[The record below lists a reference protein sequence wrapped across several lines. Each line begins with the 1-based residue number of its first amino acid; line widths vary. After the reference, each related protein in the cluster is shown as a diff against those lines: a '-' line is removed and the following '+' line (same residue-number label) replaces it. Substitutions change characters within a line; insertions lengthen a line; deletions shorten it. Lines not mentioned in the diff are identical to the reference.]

1 MSLEINPNDELIFQG
16 TCDEVCN
23 ANLNLTN
30 RGTERLAFKIKT
42 ACEHHRIKPYKG
54 FIDLKEAVDVQ
65 VTYKPQANIDSQQVN
80 KQNRLV
86 IKYLVV
92 PKTYNDEFD
101 TFWKEYG
108 TQTDDTQQVI
118 LQCRFVSIPT
128 TPALPATPKLPASTS
143 AKNTVVQ
150 QNSANLIRPILKPA
164 IQSPPI
170 SPYVLPSQVPQQ
182 TVIQQSWQDACD
194 YDLRERYTPKKS
206 RFKSL
211 FRRNKKSVRTRSIP
225 TKTPLIPP
233 QVAPIPPRTAPVPPR
248 TIPNPLLVLPL
259 LYTSNETSESD
270 EDDQSN
276 IKIRSGNLMFTNTDV
291 IVVSRSSAYLLENIL
306 KAVGQSFRD
315 EYDMKLR
322 RDPDASLISIRTRDE
337 LPAKRVYF
345 VSCQLG
351 SDQVQAGLSIKNLI
365 TEAMKRASN
374 DGYQSIAFPAIGCGL
389 AGCSSSF
396 VAKTMVGE
404 IYNQLKT
411 YSLTI
416 LFVIEFGKY
425 DIFDQFNK
433 AIKSIPQVEES
444 DTEMK
449 QILIDVGNSVVIVEK
464 GDILQQTTDVIVGT
478 TTSNRLKKSMLEAAG
493 DETMS
498 AYEHEYQRDPNRNLI
513 SVPGGQLSVH
523 QIYFFQWEPSR
534 NLALLRKSYMDLIS
548 TVLQHVITDGFTSIA
563 VPIIGCGEYSYSTSQ
578 VAKMMLADVKNQLT
592 NSDSS
597 LIVKFII
604 RHEQKDIYDIF
615 RDQMSIISDVTD
627 AATLDW
633 LDHGTSAPIHST
645 VGFNFSLPSTWE
657 CGRDGQNSFT
667 LDVSSDEYNEVL
679 SKFQPT
685 MLGSYSK
692 IMRIERIQNE
702 RCYLQ
707 FKIHRQGL
715 REELKTD
722 TEKVLFHGCP
732 EQASQSIIKHGF
744 NRNFAGVNG
753 TQYGLGVY
761 FSDNGSYSHFYAK
774 SNAVGERRMFLA
786 RVLIGKSCLGH
797 ASQKTPPDGYHSTT
811 DGIQIFVTYHDAQAY
826 AEYLIVYQ

>member
-16 TCDEVCN
+16 TCSEVCN
-23 ANLNLTN
+23 ANLNLIN
-30 RGTERLAFKIKT
+30 HGTDRLAFKIKT
-42 ACEHHRIKPYKG
+42 ACEYHRIKPYKG
-54 FIDLKEAVDVQ
+54 FIDLEEAVDVQ
-65 VTYKPQANIDSQQVN
+65 VTCKPQANVDSQQVD

-86 IKYLVV
+86 IKYFVV
-92 PKTYNDEFD
+92 PKTYNDDVD

-108 TQTDDTQQVI
+108 TQTDEIQQVI

-128 TPALPATPKLPASTS
+128 TPALPAIPKPPASTS
-143 AKNTVVQ
+143 AKNTIVQ
-150 QNSANLIRPILKPA
+150 QNSANPTQPILKPA
-164 IQSPPI
+164 IQYPSI
-170 SPYVLPSQVPQQ
+170 RPYVLPSQVPQQ
-182 TVIQQSWQDACD
+182 TVIQQSWLDTWD
-194 YDLRERYTPKKS
+194 YDLSESYTPKKS
-206 RFKSL
+206 RFMSF
-211 FRRNKKSVRTRSIP
+211 FRRNKKSVRTRTIP

-233 QVAPIPPRTAPVPPR
+233 RTVSIPPRI
-248 TIPNPLLVLPL
+248 IPNPLVTVPMF
-259 LYTSNETSESD
+259 YTSSETSESD

-276 IKIRSGNLMFTNTDV
+276 IKIRRGNLISTNTDV
-291 IVVSRSSAYLLENIL
+291 IVISRTSAYLLESVL
-306 KAVGQSFRD
+306 QAAGQSVRD
-315 EYDMKLR
+315 DYDMKLS
-322 RDPDASLISIRTRDE
+322 RDPNASLISVRTRDK
-337 LPAKRVYF
+337 LLAKRVYF
-345 VSCQLG
+345 VSCQLS
-351 SDQVQAGLSIKNLI
+351 SDPVQMDLSIKNLI
-365 TEAMKRASN
+365 TDAMKRASN

-396 VAKTMVGE
+396 VAKTMVEE

-411 YSLTI
+411 YSLSI
-416 LFVIEFGKY
+416 LFVIEVGKD
-425 DIFDQFNK
+425 DIFDQFTR

-449 QILIDVGNSVVIVEK
+449 QILVDVGNSVVIVEK

-493 DETMS
+493 DEIQS

-523 QIYFFQWEPSR
+523 QIYFFKWEPSR
-534 NLALLRKSYMDLIS
+534 NLALLRKSYMELIS

-563 VPIIGCGEYSYSTSQ
+563 LPIIGCGEYSYSTSQ

-592 NSDSS
+592 NSDIS

-604 RHEQKDIYDIF
+604 RHEQKNIYDVF
-615 RDQMSIISDVTD
+615 RDQMSIFSDVTD

-633 LDHGTSAPIHST
+633 LDHGTVALTHSI

-679 SKFQPT
+679 GKFQPT
-685 MLGSYSK
+685 MVGSYSK

-715 REELKTD
+715 REELKID

-732 EQASQSIIKHGF
+732 EQASRSIIKHGF

-753 TQYGLGVY
+753 TLYGFGVY
-761 FSDNGSYSHFYAK
+761 FSSNAMYSHSYATP
-774 SNAVGERRMFLA
+774 NAVGERRMFLA

-797 ASQKTPPDGYHSTT
+797 ASQKTLPDGYHSTT
-811 DGIQIFVTYHDAQAY
+811 DGSHIFVTYHDAQAY